1 MTGANQGKKF
11 RGCIWIVI
19 LLLLITSGCAALS
32 KDEKSS
38 SEAAATT
45 TATEAEKNKPVYYE
59 FDDVL
64 VPSELKIDQGDSFV
78 YQTAGFT
85 VGLLALKGRVDF
97 GSLIEFFEKNM
108 RKDNWRLISEFKSQ
122 RAMMLFQKEN
132 RWCVIGI
139 TEGTYKTHVK
149 IWVAPTTAESAGGL
163 LK

>member
-1 MTGANQGKKF
+1 MTGTNQGKKF
-11 RGCIWIVI
+11 LGCIGVVI
-19 LLLLITSGCAALS
+19 FLVLLIAGCATLS

-45 TATEAEKNKPVYYE
+45 ATTEAEKNKPVYLD

-64 VPSELKIDQGDSFV
+64 VPNELTIDQDDSFV

-85 VGLLALKGRVDF
+85 VGVLALKGRVDF
-97 GSLIEFFEKNM
+97 RSVIDFFEKNM
-108 RKDNWRLISEFKSQ
+108 HKDNWRLISEFKSQ
-122 RAMMLFQKEN
+122 RAMMLFKKET
-132 RWCVIGI
+132 RWCVISI
-139 TEGTYKTHVK
+139 TEGTYNTLVK